1 MEIYFKTDKS
11 IIKMK
16 DRIDIE
22 GKYITTSSIDQKEK
36 AILEKY
42 TSEKEAKEIFDNII
56 EIIDRCFKKDFK
68 NILIDI

>member
-1 MEIYFKTDKS
+1 MDIYFKTDKS

-56 EIIDRCFKKDFK
+56 EIIDRCFNKDFK